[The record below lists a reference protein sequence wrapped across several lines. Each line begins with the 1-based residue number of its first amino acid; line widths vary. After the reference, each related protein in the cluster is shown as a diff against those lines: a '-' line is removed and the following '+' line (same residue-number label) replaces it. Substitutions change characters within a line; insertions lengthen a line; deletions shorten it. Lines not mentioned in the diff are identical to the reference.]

1 MLFTVNNAPLHA
13 MCWFSFQSVVQI
25 VFFFLFVLKY
35 NSENVFVLKYI
46 SKTFF
51 RKYLSE
57 NVGLGDP
64 RAHLLHGHHCASQP
78 CHQQVTLNDT

>member
-1 MLFTVNNAPLHA
+1 MPFTVNNASLHA

-25 VFFFLFVLKY
+25 VFLFLFVLEY
-35 NSENVFVLKYI
+35 NSENVFVL
-46 SKTFF
+46 
-51 RKYLSE
+51 KYLSE

-64 RAHLLHGHHCASQP
+64 RAHLLHGHHCPSQS